1 MNTPHVESGSQD
13 IANVSTAKWYAGLY
27 IQVLVAVVCG
37 GLLGW
42 LYPQWG
48 VALMPLGD
56 AFVRLIKMMIGPIIF
71 TTVVAGMGS
80 LGDLRKVGRVGLK
93 ALLYFEA
100 LTTLAL
106 VIGLVVVNI
115 IKPGVGIH
123 ADPHQLDASALK
135 GYSMAAQ
142 KLSTVEFLM
151 NIIPKTYLDA
161 FVSGEILQVLLVAIL
176 SGAALSMMGSRGAG
190 IVGLIKD
197 VGDVFMRMIA
207 IVMRL
212 APVAAFGA
220 MAFTIGKFGVGSVVK
235 LIGLLLCVYLTCA
248 AFVFVVLGLVMQMNG
263 LSLWKFLRYIR
274 EEILLVLGTSSSE
287 SALPRMLLKME
298 RMGCESSL
306 VGLVL
311 PTGYSFNLDGTSIYL
326 TMAAVFV
333 AQATDTPL
341 GFTQQL
347 GLLLVLLL
355 TSKGAAAVTGGGFV
369 TLSATLS
376 SVGTVPVSG
385 LTLLLGIDRF
395 MSEARAITNLIGNGV
410 AVAVIACWE
419 NAIDRDRAKAVLDD
433 PGAHDLGG

>member
-1 MNTPHVESGSQD
+1 
-13 IANVSTAKWYAGLY
+13 
-27 IQVLVAVVCG
+27 
-37 GLLGW
+37 
-42 LYPQWG
+42 
-48 VALMPLGD
+48 
-56 AFVRLIKMMIGPIIF
+56 
-71 TTVVAGMGS
+71 
-80 LGDLRKVGRVGLK
+80 
-93 ALLYFEA
+93 
-100 LTTLAL
+100 
-106 VIGLVVVNI
+106 
-115 IKPGVGIH
+115 
-123 ADPHQLDASALK
+123 
-135 GYSMAAQ
+135 MAAQ

-176 SGAALSMMGSRGAG
+176 SGTALSMMGSRGAG

-248 AFVFVVLGLVMQMNG
+248 AFVFVVLGFVMQMNG

>member
-1 MNTPHVESGSQD
+1 MPPLIVGVDS
-13 IANVSTAKWYAGLY
+13 AKPNLISKPWWHLSMYA
-27 IQVLVAVVCG
+27 QVLVAIVAG
-37 GLLGW
+37 GLAGW
-42 LYPQWG
+42 IEPNFG

-56 AFVRLIKMMIGPIIF
+56 GFIRLIKMMIGPIIF
-71 TTVVAGMGS
+71 TTVVSGIGS
-80 LGDLRKVGRVGLK
+80 LGDLRRVGRAGLK

-106 VIGLVVVNI
+106 VIGLVVVNL

-123 ADPHQLDASALK
+123 ADPSQLDAAAIK
-135 GYSMAAQ
+135 GYSAVAQ
-142 KLSTVEFLM
+142 KLSIADFLL

-161 FVSGEILQVLLVAIL
+161 FVSGEILQVLLIAIL
-176 SGAALSMMGSRGAG
+176 TGTALSMMGRDGEG
-190 IVGLIKD
+190 IRKLVKD
-197 VGDVFMRMIA
+197 ACDLFMRTIGML
-207 IVMRL
+207 MRL
-212 APVAAFGA
+212 APIAAFGA
-220 MAFTIGKFGVGSVVK
+220 MGFTIGKFGVGSVVK
-235 LIGLLLCVYLTCA
+235 LFGLLLCVYVTCA
-248 AFVFVVLGLVMQMNG
+248 GFVFVVLGIVMRIQG

-298 RMGCESSL
+298 RMGCDKSL

-341 GFTQQL
+341 SFVQQL
-347 GLLLVLLL
+347 GLLGVLLL

-376 SVGTVPVSG
+376 SLGTVPVSG

-410 AVAVIACWE
+410 AVVVVASWE
-419 NAIDRDRAKAVLDD
+419 NALDIDRARWALDD
-433 PGAHDLGG
+433 PTAHELGD